1 MLKHQLDYGNHGL
14 IQKIKLLSILMQ
26 NYLLINKVITSDIKY
41 PTLKGIIKGNSLVNH
56 SGMFTA
62 IMIKMVL

>member
-1 MLKHQLDYGNHGL
+1 
-14 IQKIKLLSILMQ
+14 MQ

-41 PTLKGIIKGNSLVNH
+41 PKLKGIIKGNSLVNH